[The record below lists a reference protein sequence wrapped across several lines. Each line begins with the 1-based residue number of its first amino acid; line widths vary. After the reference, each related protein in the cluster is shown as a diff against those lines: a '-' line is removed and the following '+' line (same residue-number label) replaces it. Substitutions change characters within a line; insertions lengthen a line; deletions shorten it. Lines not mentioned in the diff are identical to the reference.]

1 MQCREWKCQFCTLKF
16 PLIKIKKLLPKA
28 MKGNSRICVQCFS
41 EHWQQNGLTT
51 QTKTS
56 KQEMRGPEKLRDSR
70 SSRRS
75 SMFAD
80 SRRRGNNESFD
91 EAVLPT
97 FTEGSSSDE
106 QEEARVNRNEVS
118 RIVRAHATM
127 PGSGG
132 IAYRVASFLGLSA
145 DSQSNSVSVVDLWIS
160 LFSASILL
168 LIAITEGLTL
178 QQRVCYCIATYGLFL
193 TVHPWIHHANQ
204 HAVHAVRESESI
216 TTRAEASSVKFEEK
230 NELRRESSPREMP
243 QAYIT
248 HMKHMDIVIES
259 YLREDAPW
267 VFIRN
272 TSSGGIVSEL
282 SDNDSPFPIF
292 KIVSADG

>member
-1 MQCREWKCQFCTLKF
+1 
-16 PLIKIKKLLPKA
+16 

-41 EHWQQNGLTT
+41 EHWQQNGITTLT
-51 QTKTS
+51 KAS
-56 KQEMRGPEKLRDSR
+56 KQELRGPDKLRGS

-75 SMFAD
+75 SLFAD
-80 SRRRGNNESFD
+80 SKRRGNNESFD

-106 QEEARVNRNEVS
+106 QEEAHISRNEVP
-118 RIVRAHATM
+118 RMTRAHATTR
-127 PGSGG
+127 GL
-132 IAYRVASFLGLSA
+132 AYRVASFLGLSA
-145 DSQSNSVSVVDLWIS
+145 DSRSNAVSVVDLWIS

-168 LIAITEGLTL
+168 LIGITEGLTL
-178 QQRVCYCIATYGLFL
+178 QQRVCFCIATYGLFL
-193 TVHPWIHHANQ
+193 TMHPWIHHVNQ
-204 HAVHAVRESESI
+204 HAAQGVCESQSI
-216 TTRAEASSVKFEEK
+216 SNPTEASLVKFEQTK
-230 NELRRESSPREMP
+230 ELRRESSPREMS
-243 QAYIT
+243 QAYVT

-267 VFIRN
+267 VFVRN

-292 KIVSADG
+292 KIVSIWITFLDAG